1 MIALFVS
8 HAIIFSVIKKKK
20 IFKYNPTAAVKK
32 IFELTTRQ
40 NVDLVGGNA

>member
-20 IFKYNPTAAVKK
+20 NFKNNPTAALKK
-32 IFELTTRQ
+32 IFELTTGQ
-40 NVDLVGGNA
+40 NVDLVDGNA